1 MSYLVKVQNF
11 FLKNDPERYYLAKR
25 ITRTFRGDEDAVMAR
40 LEEIYAKGG
49 PKKLKVKD
57 IDNQVKKSGF
67 STEKK
72 DSGFSIEKK
81 ESGFSIENTESQ
93 TPKKSKKKLFII
105 VGLIIA
111 LGGGGFGFYLT
122 IGGKESHDGE
132 SHSSEV
138 HASDST
144 HNENSHEPTKTVEEI
159 ENEIEQAEKD
169 SVAEDIIDAAE
180 AIQLIR

>member
-11 FLKNDPERYYLAKR
+11 FLKNDPERYYLAKK

-57 IDNQVKKSGF
+57 LAPTVKKPVS
-67 STEKK
+67 SSVNIEETETVLEP
-72 DSGFSIEKK
+72 SSEV
-81 ESGFSIENTESQ
+81 S

-105 VGLIIA
+105 VGLILA

-122 IGGKESHDGE
+122 MGSEESHDE
-132 SHSSEV
+132 ELHSSEV
-138 HASDST
+138 HSPDST
-144 HNENSHEPTKTVEEI
+144 HNENSHQPAKTIEEI
-159 ENEIEQAEKD
+159 EDEIDQAEKD
-169 SVAEDIIDAAE
+169 SVAKDLIE
-180 AIQLIR
+180 AGEILEILH

>member
-57 IDNQVKKSGF
+57 LAPPVKKPVSY
-67 STEKK
+67 SVNIEETETVLEP
-72 DSGFSIEKK
+72 SSEA
-81 ESGFSIENTESQ
+81 S

-105 VGLIIA
+105 VGLILA

-122 IGGKESHDGE
+122 MGTEESHDEE

-138 HASDST
+138 HSLDST
-144 HNENSHEPTKTVEEI
+144 HNENSHQPAKTIEEI
-159 ENEIEQAEKD
+159 EDKIEQAEKD
-169 SVAEDIIDAAE
+169 SVAKDIIDAAE
-180 AIQLIR
+180 AIQFIR

>member
-57 IDNQVKKSGF
+57 LANQVKKSGF

-72 DSGFSIEKK
+72 
-81 ESGFSIENTESQ
+81 ESGFSTEKVESP

-105 VGLIIA
+105 VGLILA

-122 IGGKESHDGE
+122 MGSEESHDEE

-138 HASDST
+138 HSSDST
-144 HNENSHEPTKTVEEI
+144 HNENSHQPAKTIEEI
-159 ENEIEQAEKD
+159 EDEIEQAEKD
-169 SVAEDIIDAAE
+169 SVAKDIIDAAE

>member
-57 IDNQVKKSGF
+57 LAPSVSNPISSNDNLEEIDTVL
-67 STEKK
+67 
-72 DSGFSIEKK
+72 
-81 ESGFSIENTESQ
+81 ESSSEAS
-93 TPKKSKKKLFII
+93 TPKKSKKKLLII
-105 VGLIIA
+105 VGLILA
-111 LGGGGFGFYLT
+111 LGGGGFGFYLS
-122 IGGKESHDGE
+122 IGNEESNDEE

-138 HASDST
+138 HVSDST
-144 HNENSHEPTKTVEEI
+144 HNENSHQQAKTIEEI
-159 ENEIEQAEKD
+159 EDEIDQAEKD

-180 AIQLIR
+180 AIQFIR

>member
-25 ITRTFRGDEDAVMAR
+25 ITRIFRGDEDAVMAR

-57 IDNQVKKSGF
+57 LAPPVKKSL
-67 STEKK
+67 SSNDNLEE
-72 DSGFSIEKK
+72 IEPIL
-81 ESGFSIENTESQ
+81 ESSSEAS

-105 VGLIIA
+105 VGIILA

-122 IGGKESHDGE
+122 MGSEESHDE
-132 SHSSEV
+132 EPHSSEV
-138 HASDST
+138 NASDST
-144 HNENSHEPTKTVEEI
+144 HNENSHQPAKTIEEI
-159 ENEIEQAEKD
+159 EEEIEQAEKD

-180 AIQLIR
+180 AIQFIR

>member
-11 FLKNDPERYYLAKR
+11 FLKNDPDRYYLAKR
-25 ITRTFRGDEDAVMAR
+25 ITRTFREDEDAVMAR

-57 IDNQVKKSGF
+57 LAPPVKKSVSSSLNAEEKEIVLES
-67 STEKK
+67 STEAP
-72 DSGFSIEKK
+72 
-81 ESGFSIENTESQ
+81 

-105 VGLIIA
+105 IGLILA

-122 IGGKESHDGE
+122 IGGEDSHDGE
-132 SHSSEV
+132 THSSEI

>member
-57 IDNQVKKSGF
+57 LAPPVEKPVSSSVNIEE
-67 STEKK
+67 TEIVLEP
-72 DSGFSIEKK
+72 SSEA
-81 ESGFSIENTESQ
+81 SS
-93 TPKKSKKKLFII
+93 PKKSKKKLFII
-105 VGLIIA
+105 VGLILA

-122 IGGKESHDGE
+122 MGSEESHDEE

-138 HASDST
+138 HSSDST
-144 HNENSHEPTKTVEEI
+144 HNENSHQPAKTIEEI
-159 ENEIEQAEKD
+159 EDEIEQAEKD

-180 AIQLIR
+180 AIQFIR

>member
-11 FLKNDPERYYLAKR
+11 FLKNDPDRYYLAKR
-25 ITRTFRGDEDAVMAR
+25 ITRTFREDEDAVMAR

-57 IDNQVKKSGF
+57 LAPPVKKSLSSSVNAEEKEIVLET
-67 STEKK
+67 STEA
-72 DSGFSIEKK
+72 SS
-81 ESGFSIENTESQ
+81 
-93 TPKKSKKKLFII
+93 PKKSKKKLFII
-105 VGLIIA
+105 VGLILA

-122 IGGKESHDGE
+122 ISGEESHDGE
-132 SHSSEV
+132 LYSSEV

-159 ENEIEQAEKD
+159 EKEIEKAEKD

>member
-57 IDNQVKKSGF
+57 LANPVKKHS
-67 STEKK
+67 SSNDNLE
-72 DSGFSIEKK
+72 EV
-81 ESGFSIENTESQ
+81 ESVLESSSEVL
-93 TPKKSKKKLFII
+93 TPTKSKKKLFII
-105 VGLIIA
+105 VGLLLV

-122 IGGKESHDGE
+122 MGSEKSHDEE
-132 SHSSEV
+132 SHSSEL

-144 HNENSHEPTKTVEEI
+144 HNENSHQPAKTIEEI
-159 ENEIEQAEKD
+159 EDEIDQAEKD
-169 SVAEDIIDAAE
+169 SVAKDLIE
-180 AIQLIR
+180 AGEILEILH

>member
-40 LEEIYAKGG
+40 LEEIYSKGG
-49 PKKLKVKD
+49 PKKLKIKD
-57 IDNQVKKSGF
+57 LAPPVKKPVS
-67 STEKK
+67 SSVNIEETETVLEP
-72 DSGFSIEKK
+72 SYEAS
-81 ESGFSIENTESQ
+81 

-105 VGLIIA
+105 VGLILA

-122 IGGKESHDGE
+122 MSSEESHDEE

-138 HASDST
+138 HSSDST
-144 HNENSHEPTKTVEEI
+144 HNENSHQPAKTIEEI
-159 ENEIEQAEKD
+159 EDEIEQAEKD

>member
-25 ITRTFRGDEDAVMAR
+25 ITRTFRGDEEAVMAR

-57 IDNQVKKSGF
+57 LAPPVKNPVSSSINIEETETVLEPSSEA
-67 STEKK
+67 STP
-72 DSGFSIEKK
+72 
-81 ESGFSIENTESQ
+81 N
-93 TPKKSKKKLFII
+93 KSKKKLFII
-105 VGLIIA
+105 VGLILA

-122 IGGKESHDGE
+122 MGSDESQDEE

-138 HASDST
+138 HSSDST
-144 HNENSHEPTKTVEEI
+144 HNENSHQPAKTIEEI
-159 ENEIEQAEKD
+159 EDEIEQAEKD
-169 SVAEDIIDAAE
+169 SVAKDIIDAAE

>member
-57 IDNQVKKSGF
+57 LAPPVKKPVS
-67 STEKK
+67 SSVNIEETETFLEP
-72 DSGFSIEKK
+72 SSEA
-81 ESGFSIENTESQ
+81 S

-105 VGLIIA
+105 VGLILA

-122 IGGKESHDGE
+122 MGSDESQDEE

-138 HASDST
+138 HSSDST
-144 HNENSHEPTKTVEEI
+144 HNENSNQPAKTIEEI
-159 ENEIEQAEKD
+159 EDEIEQAEKD

>member
-57 IDNQVKKSGF
+57 LAPPVKKPVS
-67 STEKK
+67 SSVNIEETETVLEP
-72 DSGFSIEKK
+72 SSEA
-81 ESGFSIENTESQ
+81 S

-105 VGLIIA
+105 VGLILA
-111 LGGGGFGFYLT
+111 LGGVGFGFYLT
-122 IGGKESHDGE
+122 IGSEESHDEE

-138 HASDST
+138 HSSDST
-144 HNENSHEPTKTVEEI
+144 HNENSHQPAKTIEEI
-159 ENEIEQAEKD
+159 EDEIEQAEKD

>member
-11 FLKNDPERYYLAKR
+11 FLKNDPDRYYLAKR
-25 ITRTFRGDEDAVMAR
+25 ITRTFREDEDAVMAR

-57 IDNQVKKSGF
+57 LAPPVIKSI
-67 STEKK
+67 SSSVNAEEK
-72 DSGFSIEKK
+72 DIVL
-81 ESGFSIENTESQ
+81 ESSSEASS
-93 TPKKSKKKLFII
+93 PKKSKKKLFII
-105 VGLIIA
+105 VGLILA

-122 IGGKESHDGE
+122 IGGEESHDGE

>member
-1 MSYLVKVQNF
+1 MSYLIKVQNF
-11 FLKNDPERYYLAKR
+11 FLKNDPDRYYLAKR

-57 IDNQVKKSGF
+57 LAPSVKKPVS
-67 STEKK
+67 SSVNIEETETVL
-72 DSGFSIEKK
+72 
-81 ESGFSIENTESQ
+81 ESSSEAS

-105 VGLIIA
+105 VGLILA

-122 IGGKESHDGE
+122 MGGEESHDEE

-144 HNENSHEPTKTVEEI
+144 HNENSHQQEKTIEEI
-159 ENEIEQAEKD
+159 EDEIDQAEKD
-169 SVAEDIIDAAE
+169 SVAKDIIDAAE
-180 AIQLIR
+180 AIQFIR

>member
-57 IDNQVKKSGF
+57 LAPPVKKPVRS
-67 STEKK
+67 SVNIEETETVLEP
-72 DSGFSIEKK
+72 SSEA
-81 ESGFSIENTESQ
+81 S

-105 VGLIIA
+105 VGLILA

-122 IGGKESHDGE
+122 MGSEESHDEE

-138 HASDST
+138 HSSDST
-144 HNENSHEPTKTVEEI
+144 HNENSHQPAKTIEEI
-159 ENEIEQAEKD
+159 EDEIEQAEKD

>member
-57 IDNQVKKSGF
+57 LSPPVKKPVSSSVNIEETETVLEPSYEV
-67 STEKK
+67 ST
-72 DSGFSIEKK
+72 
-81 ESGFSIENTESQ
+81 T
-93 TPKKSKKKLFII
+93 KKSKKKLFII
-105 VGLIIA
+105 VGLILA

-122 IGGKESHDGE
+122 MGSDESQDEE

-138 HASDST
+138 HSSDST
-144 HNENSHEPTKTVEEI
+144 HNENSHQPAKTIEEI
-159 ENEIEQAEKD
+159 EDEIEQAEKD
-169 SVAEDIIDAAE
+169 SVAKDIIDAAE

>member
-57 IDNQVKKSGF
+57 LALPVKKPVITSVNIEE
-67 STEKK
+67 TETVLEP
-72 DSGFSIEKK
+72 SSEA
-81 ESGFSIENTESQ
+81 S

-105 VGLIIA
+105 VGLILA
-111 LGGGGFGFYLT
+111 LGGCGFGFYLT
-122 IGGKESHDGE
+122 MGSEESHDEE

-138 HASDST
+138 HSSDST
-144 HNENSHEPTKTVEEI
+144 HNENLHQPAKTIEEI
-159 ENEIEQAEKD
+159 EDEIEQAEKD

>member
-11 FLKNDPERYYLAKR
+11 FLKNDPDRYYLAKR

-57 IDNQVKKSGF
+57 LAPPVKKSI
-67 STEKK
+67 SSSVNIEETETVL
-72 DSGFSIEKK
+72 
-81 ESGFSIENTESQ
+81 ESSSEVS

-105 VGLIIA
+105 VGLILA

-122 IGGKESHDGE
+122 MGGKENQDE
-132 SHSSEV
+132 KTDSSDV

-144 HNENSHEPTKTVEEI
+144 HNENSHQPAKTIEEI
-159 ENEIEQAEKD
+159 EDEIDQAEKD
-169 SVAEDIIDAAE
+169 SVAKDLIEAGEIIE
-180 AIQLIR
+180 ILH